1 MNLWLRTLFYSN
13 ITFVIEIIFI
23 LEQITEYSFGVL
35 LEISD
40 KRSKLNVFS
49 SMVLQYRLNILE
61 NFKAILYDFESKV
74 TS

>member
-49 SMVLQYRLNILE
+49 SMVLQ
-61 NFKAILYDFESKV
+61 
-74 TS
+74 